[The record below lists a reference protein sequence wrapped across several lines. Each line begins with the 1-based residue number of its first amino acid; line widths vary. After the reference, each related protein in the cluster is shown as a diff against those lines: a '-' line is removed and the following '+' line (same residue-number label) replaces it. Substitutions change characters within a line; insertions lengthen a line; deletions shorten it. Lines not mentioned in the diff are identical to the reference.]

1 MIDVTEDIHSLTA
14 FKRNSSGL
22 MKHMKKKTDR
32 PLVLT
37 VNGKAEAVLLPRHT
51 MNSRTT
57 WIRSRVYAEA
67 LGRPEKVK
75 GDWRTTFWANS
86 SGKTEDYGWPTGL
99 SLTPQAAADLRSAY
113 RYIRRH
119 APGAA
124 REWIRRARRSVKTL
138 SNQPPTLPTGPR
150 EQFLMT
156 NPSANCYSAQATRE
170 HTGFSSRRATDPF
183 PSCTSDTGSM
193 LSLEPQRIRMKRID
207 PLVDLARPGGP
218 GSAFAR

>member
-1 MIDVTEDIHSLTA
+1 
-14 FKRNSSGL
+14 
-22 MKHMKKKTDR
+22 
-32 PLVLT
+32 
-37 VNGKAEAVLLPRHT
+37 
-51 MNSRTT
+51 
-57 WIRSRVYAEA
+57 

-99 SLTPQAAADLRSAY
+99 SLTPQAAADLKSAY

-156 NPSANCYSAQATRE
+156 NPSASWHRQRGNI
-170 HTGFSSRRATDPF
+170 PV
-183 PSCTSDTGSM
+183 
-193 LSLEPQRIRMKRID
+193 SLHGGRPIRFH
-207 PLVDLARPGGP
+207 PARPTRVLCFRSNP
-218 GSAFAR
+218 SASE